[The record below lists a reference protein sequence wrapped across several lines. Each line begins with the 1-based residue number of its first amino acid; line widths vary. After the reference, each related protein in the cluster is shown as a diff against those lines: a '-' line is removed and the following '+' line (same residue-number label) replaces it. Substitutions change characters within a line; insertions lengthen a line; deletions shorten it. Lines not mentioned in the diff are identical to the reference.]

1 MSAKYAQVFFFLP
14 PIPIHPR
21 LGGRPAK
28 ESRSIVHFAR
38 TRDVNLHLP
47 VTFPT
52 SSLAA

>member
-1 MSAKYAQVFFFLP
+1 MLILMLKRCAAGHFKISTAPSANE
-14 PIPIHPR
+14 
-21 LGGRPAK
+21 K